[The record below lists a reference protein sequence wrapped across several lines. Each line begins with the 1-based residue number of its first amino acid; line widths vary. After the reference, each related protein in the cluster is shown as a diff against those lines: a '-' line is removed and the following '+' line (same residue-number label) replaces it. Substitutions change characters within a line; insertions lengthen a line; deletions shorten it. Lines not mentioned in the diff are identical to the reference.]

1 MAGLVRRRGPSWQA
15 LLSYR
20 DSETGRTRQLS
31 VTKPTKK
38 EAERALA
45 ELVLARDRTA
55 QTADGNQRFRDLV
68 AAWVLYK
75 QRTTEQSTMLRY
87 DSALR
92 IHLLPT
98 FGAMRLRAI
107 TAARIDAWY
116 HQQQTEGLAANSIR
130 QHHDLLSNI
139 FRYAVRTLK
148 WINANPVVDAN
159 PPRRAL
165 AQVQLPDSAD
175 LARLIEAADDD
186 GALFGAFIR
195 VAICTGARRG
205 ELCALQ
211 WKHVDLERGRVAF
224 ASAVARGTDGYYV
237 KAPKSRRTRTIALP
251 SAMVEHLAMY
261 RSYRALVAEQVGA
274 PFDVDCFLFD
284 CDPAGRR
291 IGHPGTIS
299 EKYQTAKRVAGIKTV
314 RLHDLRHHAATVL
327 LNHHVS
333 PRIVAERLGH
343 TRVSTTV
350 DIYAQYVASA
360 DEEAAEIM
368 GGFLP
373 GREADA
379 APS

>member
-1 MAGLVRRRGPSWQA
+1 MAGSVRRRGPSWQA

-20 DSETGRTRQLS
+20 DPETGRTRQLS

-45 ELVLARDRTA
+45 ELVLARDREA

-75 QRTTEQSTMLRY
+75 QRTTEASTMLRY

-98 FGAMRLRAI
+98 FGDMKLRAI
-107 TAARIDAWY
+107 TSARIDAWY
-116 HQQQTEGLAANSIR
+116 HQQRTKGLSANSIR

-148 WINANPVVDAN
+148 WVEKNPVVDAN
-159 PPRRAL
+159 PPRREL
-165 AQVQLPDSAD
+165 AQVQLPDAAA
-175 LARLIEAADDD
+175 LRRLIEAADDD
-186 GALFGAFIR
+186 GALFGAFVR
-195 VAICTGARRG
+195 LAICTGARRG
-205 ELCALQ
+205 EMCALQ
-211 WKHVDLERGRVAF
+211 WKHIDLERGRVEF
-224 ASAVARGTDGYYV
+224 ASAVARGSDGFYL
-237 KAPKSRRTRTIALP
+237 KAPKSRRARTIALP
-251 SAMVEHLAMY
+251 NAMVEHLAMY
-261 RSYRALVAEQVGA
+261 RSYRALIAEQIDA
-274 PFDVDCFLFD
+274 ALDDECFLFD

-291 IGHPGTIS
+291 MGHPGTIS
-299 EKYQTAKRVAGIKTV
+299 EKYQDAKRVAGVKDI

-373 GREADA
+373 STD
-379 APS
+379 PFT